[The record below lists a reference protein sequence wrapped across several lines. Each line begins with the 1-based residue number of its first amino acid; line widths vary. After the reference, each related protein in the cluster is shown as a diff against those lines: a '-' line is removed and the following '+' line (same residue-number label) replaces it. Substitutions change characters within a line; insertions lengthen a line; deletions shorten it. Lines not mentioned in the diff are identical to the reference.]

1 MEQTTQAFFAHL
13 CLLREAAWDEDDE
26 NHEHAKSLLLALYE
40 EMLERNKIL
49 VFQDGE
55 TIH

>member
-1 MEQTTQAFFAHL
+1 MEQTTQAFFAHF

-49 VFQDGE
+49 IFQDGE